1 MELAFAKRVIAV
13 AAMLAAVVA
22 CDRPVPGS
30 TATEGGASTP
40 AAVETPKVD
49 LDDVIENTSDYVIGI
64 SYPQSAAK
72 YPKLAAEL
80 KAYADEARAELM
92 RAVEAR
98 RQAQPAGEGSEGSAM
113 YDLSLTFTE
122 VVDNPKL
129 AAYAADGSMYTGGAH
144 GMPLLARFVWVPEQ
158 QQLLTAGALV
168 PQAGDWQDIA
178 GYVREQ
184 LHTALSQ
191 RIETDGLDPA
201 ERAELAKSAGRM
213 IDDGTEVDPANF
225 SEFEPV
231 VGSDGR
237 ITAIRFVFPP
247 YQVGP
252 YSDGIQTAEVPA
264 SVLLPHVAP
273 GYRGLFAGGAAA
285 ADGDPRTA
293 ATSEG
298 SPAS

>member
-1 MELAFAKRVIAV
+1 MELAFAKRLIAV

-22 CDRPVPGS
+22 CDRP
-30 TATEGGASTP
+30 ATDQASAGAVATTP
-40 AAVETPKVD
+40 AAVQAPEVD
-49 LDDVIENTSDYVIGI
+49 LDDVIETTSDYVIGI

-72 YPKLAAEL
+72 YPRLAAEL

-98 RQAQPAGEGSEGSAM
+98 RQSQPAGEGNEGSAM

-122 VVDNPKL
+122 VLDSPRL

-144 GMPLLARFVWVPEQ
+144 GMPLLARFVWVPQQ
-158 QQLLTAGALV
+158 QQLLTAGTLV
-168 PQAGDWQDIA
+168 PQAGGWEDIA

-191 RIETDGLDPA
+191 RIEADGLDPA
-201 ERAELAKSAGRM
+201 ERAEFARSAGRM
-213 IDDGTEVDPANF
+213 IDDGTGVDPANF
-225 SEFEPV
+225 SQFEPV
-231 VGSDGR
+231 VGVDGR

-247 YQVGP
+247 YQVAP

-273 GYRGLFAGGAAA
+273 GYRDLFAEGAASG
-285 ADGDPRTA
+285 GDPSVVA
-293 ATSEG
+293 APEG
-298 SPAS
+298 SPTS